1 MQCQTF
7 EVERDNPGNTR
18 VCEEPI
24 PELGPDEVLLA
35 IDRFALTANNISY
48 AVAGELLGYWNFFPA
63 EGEWGRVPAMGYSNV
78 IASNHPDV
86 AVGERLWGFYPM
98 GSHLKV
104 KAGKIDEGGFSDIS
118 PHRDGLAPV
127 YARFDR
133 QPPVG
138 EADPHREDL
147 NMLLRG
153 LFLTSW
159 LVEDFMFDND
169 HYGASQYI
177 VTSASSKTSIAL
189 AFAIRQRGKYRS
201 IGLTSPSNV
210 DFVKGL
216 GCYDEVIAYD
226 DVGSLDASQPTISVD
241 MAGSQTVLASIHNHF
256 GDQLKYS
263 CLIGATHHDEGG
275 DNSGLPGAEPTFFFA
290 PSQIEKRVQ
299 DWGGQVLFQRIGKSL
314 VQFQDFCDP
323 LLNVVRRGGPQ
334 CVQKIYLKM
343 LEGRADPSDGY
354 VLSIN
359 EPDAQS

>member
-1 MQCQTF
+1 MQSQTF

-18 VCEEPI
+18 ICEETLA
-24 PELGPDEVLLA
+24 ELGPEEALLA
-35 IDRFALTANNISY
+35 VDRFALTANNISY

-63 EGEWGRVPAMGYSNV
+63 EGQWGRVPAMGYADV
-78 IASNHPDV
+78 VASNHPDV
-86 AVGERLWGFYPM
+86 KVGERLWGFYPM

-104 KAGKIDEGGFSDIS
+104 KVGQVDAGGFSDVS
-118 PHRDGLAPV
+118 PHREGLAPV

-133 QPPVG
+133 QPPAG
-138 EADPHREDL
+138 KADPHREDL

-169 HYGASQYI
+169 HYGASQYL

-189 AFAIRQRGKYRS
+189 AFAIRNRGQYRA

-210 DFVKGL
+210 EFVKGL

-226 DVGSLDASQPTISVD
+226 EVSSLDASQPSISVD
-241 MAGSQTVLASIHNHF
+241 MAGSHAVLASIHEHF

-263 CLIGATHHDEGG
+263 CLIGATHYDEGG
-275 DNSGLPGAEPTFFFA
+275 DNSGLPGPEPTFFFA
-290 PSQIEKRVQ
+290 PSQIEKRIQ
-299 DWGGQVLFQRIGKSL
+299 DWGGQVLFQRIGEGL

-323 LLNVVRRGGPQ
+323 LINVVRRGGPH
-334 CVQKIYLKM
+334 CLQKIFLKV

-359 EPDAQS
+359 EPADSD